1 MLPSRPVNRLRVV
14 DDGVGNHGSPSAT
27 VDARAMSSAQDE
39 TKLET
44 PHLSASVLQHGHH
57 FTSLVVRGSQPDAA
71 TTDALGGF
79 ADLDAYHNSVT
90 RAFFNCIVGRYAN
103 RLPAGESRFST
114 GAKIQLTGTDQG
126 QSAVLC
132 IDTLTAADTDNRT
145 QSASMA
151 ATRASTPS
159 RGSPSPAPTRPSS
172 T

>member
-1 MLPSRPVNRLRVV
+1 MTASETK
-14 DDGVGNHGSPSAT
+14 HGAFSFTLHIREHS
-27 VDARAMSSAQDE
+27 MSSAQDE

-57 FTSLVVRGSQPDAA
+57 FTSLVVRGSEPDAA

-103 RLPAGESRFST
+103 RMPAGESRFST

-126 QSAVLC
+126 QSSV
-132 IDTLTAADTDNRT
+132 
-145 QSASMA
+145 
-151 ATRASTPS
+151 
-159 RGSPSPAPTRPSS
+159 PAFSS
-172 T
+172 GCC

>member
-1 MLPSRPVNRLRVV
+1 MLPSRLQLRVV
-14 DDGVGNHGSPSAT
+14 DDGVGNQTRRFLLDPLRKHS
-27 VDARAMSSAQDE
+27 MSSAQDE

-57 FTSLVVRGSQPDAA
+57 FTSLVVRGNQPDAA

-103 RLPAGESRFST
+103 RMPAGESRFST

-126 QSAVLC
+126 QSSV
-132 IDTLTAADTDNRT
+132 
-145 QSASMA
+145 
-151 ATRASTPS
+151 
-159 RGSPSPAPTRPSS
+159 PAFSS
-172 T
+172 GCC